1 MNEEIREVIPEA
13 LVIGAGIAG
22 MQASLDI
29 AEKGFKV
36 HLVEKDPSIGGHMA
50 QLDKTF
56 PTLDCSACI
65 ITPKM
70 VDTANHPNI
79 HLLTYTE
86 VVHIEGEAG
95 NFKVT
100 LKKKPRYVDV
110 SKCTACA
117 DCVAQCPVTLPNEFD
132 MGLGKRK
139 AIYIP
144 FPQAVPLKYTI
155 DRRGTPPCTATCP
168 LHCNAQGYVALISQ
182 GKFKEALALI
192 RQVLPFPGILAYACS
207 HPCESECKRIEED
220 RPISICQLKRFLVD
234 HVEEPEFEF
243 SLPEEKS
250 QKIAIIGS
258 GPSGLTAAYDLR
270 QKGYHVTL
278 FESKGEMGGLLS
290 HGFPSY
296 RLPKEVLKKDL
307 SVIDKMGIEVRLHTE
322 VGKDISPEELLQT
335 FDAIYL
341 AVGMAG
347 AESIV
352 RLFKGLKKTRRGTLQ
367 VNPITLETDLKGV
380 FAGGDL
386 VTGPGTMIDS
396 MAQGRKAA
404 ISIDR
409 YLRGEDL
416 IRDREGEGSQISPMR
431 STLPYSKRE
440 EREILPD
447 MVQPLKKG
455 LSAEE
460 AIEEAKRCLNCGG
473 CSDCGECAKYCQP
486 KAVAYG
492 MKEETIELHVGAI
505 VIATGFD
512 PFDPKKKPE
521 FGYGLYPNVLHGL
534 EVERLCSASGPTK
547 GEIII
552 QGKKPK
558 EVVFIHCV
566 GSRDKSVDNEY
577 CSRVCCMYTAKQA
590 HLLRDKIPE
599 ARITVLYMDVRAFG
613 KGFEEFY
620 ERVQKEEIIYRR
632 ANPSEIFR
640 KNGKLIVRG
649 EDTLLGEP
657 FQLEADLVVLAS
669 GLVPRKEDQRLKDML
684 GLESSSDKFYSE
696 APGLDPILTK
706 INGIFLAGCCQGPKD
721 IPDTVAQASGAASLA
736 CTLLAKGRKIVESL
750 K

>member
-1 MNEEIREVIPEA
+1 MEHEERPEVVPEA

-22 MQASLDI
+22 MQAALDI
-29 AEKGFKV
+29 ADKGFKV

-79 HLLTYTE
+79 NLLTYSE
-86 VVHIEGEAG
+86 VINIEGEAG
-95 NFKVT
+95 HFKVT
-100 LKKKPRYVDV
+100 VRRKPRYVDTT
-110 SKCTACA
+110 KCTACA

-168 LHCNAQGYVALISQ
+168 LHCNAQGYVALICQ
-182 GKFKEALALI
+182 GKFKEALALV
-192 RQVLPFPGILAYACS
+192 RQTLPFPGILAYACA
-207 HPCESECKRIEED
+207 HPCERECKRIEED
-220 RPISICQLKRFLVD
+220 RPISICDLKRFLVD
-234 HVEEPEFEF
+234 QVDEPESPF
-243 SLPEEKS
+243 LVPQEKH
-250 QKIAIIGS
+250 QKVAIVGS
-258 GPSGLTAAYDLR
+258 GPSGLLAAYDLR
-270 QKGYHVTL
+270 QKGYSVTI
-278 FESKGEMGGLLS
+278 FESRSKMGGLLT

-296 RLPKEVLKKDL
+296 RVPRQVIEKDL
-307 SVIDKMGIEVRLHTE
+307 SIIEKMGIEVRLTTE
-322 VGKDISPEELLQT
+322 VGRDISPEAILQS
-335 FDAIYL
+335 FDATYL

-347 AESIV
+347 AESII
-352 RLFKGLKKTRRGTLQ
+352 RLFNGLKKTRWGNVQ
-367 VNPITLETDLKGV
+367 VNPITLETGLKGV

-386 VTGPGTMIDS
+386 VTGPGTIIDS
-396 MAQGRKAA
+396 MAHGRKAA

-416 IRDREGEGSQISPMR
+416 SRDREWEGSQTSPMR
-431 STLPYSKRE
+431 STLPASKRE
-440 EREILPD
+440 EREMLPD
-447 MVQPLKKG
+447 MVRPLREG
-455 LSAEE
+455 LTAEQ
-460 AIEEAKRCLNCGG
+460 AMEEAKRCLNCGG

-492 MKEETIELHVGAI
+492 MREERIELHVGAI
-505 VIATGFD
+505 ILATGFD
-512 PFDPKKKPE
+512 PFDPKRKPE
-521 FGYGLYPNVLHGL
+521 FGYGVYPNVLHGL
-534 EVERLCSASGPTK
+534 ELERLCSASGPTK
-547 GEIII
+547 GEILI
-552 QGKKPK
+552 QGKRPK

-566 GSRDKSVDNEY
+566 GSRDKSVGNEY

-599 ARITVLYMDVRAFG
+599 AHLTVLYMDVRAFG

-620 ERVQKEEIIYRR
+620 ERVQKEHVIYRKG
-632 ANPSEIFR
+632 NPSEIYR
-640 KNGKLIVRG
+640 KNGKLMVRG

-657 FQLEADLVVLAS
+657 FELEADLVVLAG
-669 GLVPRKEDQRLKDML
+669 GLVPRKEEDFLRGLL
-684 GLESSSDKFYSE
+684 GLEKSPDRFYAE
-696 APGLDPILTK
+696 APGLDPIRT
-706 INGIFLAGCCQGPKD
+706 GVEGVFLAGCCQGPKD

-736 CTLLAKGRKIVESL
+736 CALLARGRSRNL
-750 K
+750 